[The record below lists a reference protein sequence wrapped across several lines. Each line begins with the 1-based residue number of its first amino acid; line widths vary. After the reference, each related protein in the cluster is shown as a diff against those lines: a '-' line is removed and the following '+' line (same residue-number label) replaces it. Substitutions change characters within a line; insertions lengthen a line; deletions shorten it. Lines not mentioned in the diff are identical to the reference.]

1 MEKILNIRD
10 LAVSNMVAFVR
21 SRFADIN
28 RRNNYLGPTLL
39 PAKTQS
45 GLNWKYVKGAAS
57 TPIMASITAMGAESP
72 IASRRKT
79 LTYIE
84 GEIPDIKR
92 KIAIDGSVLYDLK
105 TRTLKDAE
113 LQRAIDSVYDDT
125 ETMLAGVA
133 ARIEWLR
140 WKALSVGTFDYTED
154 DVKISVDF
162 QIPDS
167 NFIDVS
173 MAGEGYG
180 GHYWTDT
187 ANSNFLLDLMTLCDY
202 IEDQKG
208 VRPARAVVPRA
219 VLSSMLMNTK
229 LGTDEVFGSTF
240 PSKLMIRAD
249 FNKLMARYDLPNF
262 TTYDVKVNEEDPD
275 TKQLTESRLLPSD
288 TCILLPPANVS
299 MGNTLFAPT
308 LSAIMGDK
316 KITKKEAPGV
326 YAKVW
331 IEGEDTPVL
340 WTKAE
345 ACAFPT
351 LPSAELLGIMKVTA

>member
-1 MEKILNIRD
+1 MDKILNIRD
-10 LAVSNMVAFVR
+10 LLVPNMVAFVR

-45 GLNWKYVKGAAS
+45 GLNWKYVKGAS
-57 TPIMASITAMGAESP
+57 QTPVMASITAMGAESP
-72 IASRRKT
+72 IASRRKA

-92 KIAIDGSVLYDLK
+92 KIAVDGSTLYELK
-105 TRTLKDAE
+105 TRTLKDDE
-113 LQRAIDSVYDDT
+113 LQRAIDEVYDDT
-125 ETMLAGVA
+125 EQMVAAVA

-140 WKALSVGTFDYTED
+140 WQALAVGSFSYTED
-154 DVKISVDF
+154 DVQISVDF
-162 QIPDS
+162 QVPATNI
-167 NFIDVS
+167 IDVNT
-173 MAGEGYG
+173 ALGYG

-187 ANSNFLLDLMTLCDY
+187 ANSDFLLDLITLCDY
-202 IEDQKG
+202 IEDNKG
-208 VRPARAVVPRA
+208 VRPTRAVVPRA
-219 VLSSMLMNTK
+219 VLSDMLLNTK
-229 LGTDEVFGSTF
+229 LGASEVFGSTF
-240 PSKLMIRAD
+240 ANKMMVRAE
-249 FNKLMARYDLPNF
+249 FNSLMARYDLPTF
-262 TTYDVKVNEEDPD
+262 VTYDVKVNEEDPD
-275 TKQLTESRLLPSD
+275 TKQLTESRLLPAD
-288 TCILLPPANVS
+288 TCILLPPASVNI
-299 MGNTLFAPT
+299 GNTLFAPT
-308 LSAIMGDK
+308 LSSIMGDK
-316 KITKKEAPGV
+316 NITKRESPGL